1 MNLHLT
7 LATAGR
13 VLRQLSRDHRT
24 IALVLALPCV
34 IVGLL
39 AWMFNGTDVLD
50 RFGPIAVGLFPLLVM
65 FLVTSVAMLRERTS
79 GTLERL
85 MTTPVARGD
94 VVVGYALAFGA
105 LATVQALVVTAF
117 AVAVGMDV
125 RGPIALVLGVAVLS
139 ALLGSGVGL
148 AGSAVARTEFQ
159 AVQLMPVFVFPQLV
173 VCGLLMPRDAMP
185 DVLEWISRVLP
196 LTYVV
201 EALTAVAGGGGWS
214 DVRGA
219 IGVMAVWLV
228 GATALGALSLH
239 RRTP

>member
-1 MNLHLT
+1 MSARLT

-24 IALVLALPCV
+24 IALVMALPCL
-34 IVGLL
+34 IIGLL
-39 AWMFNGTDVLD
+39 AWMFRGTDVLY

-85 MTTPVARGD
+85 MTTPIGRGD
-94 VVVGYALAFGA
+94 VIVGYALAFGA
-105 LATVQALVVTAF
+105 LATVQAGVVTGF
-117 AVAVGMDV
+117 AMLVGMDV
-125 RGPIALVLGVAVLS
+125 RGPIGLVLMVAVLS
-139 ALLGSGVGL
+139 ALLGSAVGL
-148 AGSAVARTEFQ
+148 AGSSVARTEFQ
-159 AVQLMPVFVFPQLV
+159 AVQLMPAFVFPQLV
-173 VCGLLMPRDAMP
+173 VCGLLMPRDQMP

-201 EALTAVAGGGGWS
+201 EALGRVTAGGGWA
-214 DVRGA
+214 DIRGA
-219 IGVMAVWLV
+219 VGVIALWLA
-228 GATALGALSLH
+228 GAMVLGALTLR